1 MSGFDDDL
9 SKMLPKSLGQKS
21 KNSNS
26 NSTAA
31 ADADWDALRAFMPSS
46 FGKQEQKKDVSF
58 EYEKTK
64 REDAVAA
71 ASKQARKKEKD
82 TTNNAKNKSD
92 DSDNDSDDD
101 SDNDPEYTSSDVL
114 PTSHEIKLSDHHRT
128 VSALT
133 LDPSGT
139 RLVSG
144 SYDYDMKFWDFAGM
158 DRSFKPFRTVQPC
171 GEHQIH
177 NLQYSLS
184 GDTILVISGSARAKI
199 FDRDGIE
206 KAEFAKGDPYIRD
219 LRHTDGH
226 VGALTSGFWHP
237 SDKQTFA
244 TSSQDGTIR
253 EWDVERTRKQKTTVV
268 YKSRERGGRSP
279 CTALAYTG
287 DAKYLAG
294 AYQDGTV
301 QIWDTKGNHIR
312 PAIAIADAHQKGSET
327 SCILF
332 SRDNRTMVT
341 RGGDDS
347 VKLWDLRN
355 AKKPVKAA
363 YNLDIVNPEA
373 NVIFSPDEKL
383 ILTGTACPKGKG
395 HGQLVFLN
403 RETLEVEQSTNVT
416 QSSVVKVLWH
426 PRINQIMTGSA
437 DGIVTVFYS
446 PTHSSRGAKL
456 PIVKA
461 AKKRAVDDY
470 EIDRPILT
478 PHALPMFK
486 DEERTS
492 KRRRDKLRKDP
503 VASHR
508 PDLPVSGHG
517 KGGRVNMNQQQAVI
531 KTFAKDTTRDED
543 PREALL
549 KYADLAENDPLWVS
563 NVYKKTQPDP
573 VFQEDDEE
581 EETK

>member
-1 MSGFDDDL
+1 
-9 SKMLPKSLGQKS
+9 MLPKSFGQKS
-21 KNSNS
+21 KNNNGSSNKKD
-26 NSTAA
+26 AA
-31 ADADWDALRAFMPSS
+31 ETDWDALRAFMPTS

-58 EYEKTK
+58 EFEKTK
-64 REDAVAA
+64 REDAAA
-71 ASKQARKKEKD
+71 AAKQEKKKGSENGETNA
-82 TTNNAKNKSD
+82 TTNNAD
-92 DSDNDSDDD
+92 DSDDD
-101 SDNDPEYTSSDVL
+101 DDDDDDDSDDQEFTSSDVL

-184 GDTILVISGSARAKI
+184 GDSILVISGSARAKI
-199 FDRDGIE
+199 FDRDGLE

-237 SDKQTFA
+237 SDKQTFV

-253 EWDVERTRKQKTTVV
+253 EWDVERTRKQTTTIV

-294 AYQDGTV
+294 AYQDGTL

-312 PAIAIADAHQKGSET
+312 PAIPIPDAHQKGSET
-327 SCILF
+327 SSILF

-347 VKLWDLRN
+347 VKCKFNSD
-355 AKKPVKAA
+355 VQT
-363 YNLDIVNPEA
+363 LDY
-373 NVIFSPDEKL
+373 L
-383 ILTGTACPKGKG
+383 
-395 HGQLVFLN
+395 
-403 RETLEVEQSTNVT
+403 
-416 QSSVVKVLWH
+416 
-426 PRINQIMTGSA
+426 
-437 DGIVTVFYS
+437 
-446 PTHSSRGAKL
+446 
-456 PIVKA
+456 
-461 AKKRAVDDY
+461 
-470 EIDRPILT
+470 
-478 PHALPMFK
+478 
-486 DEERTS
+486 
-492 KRRRDKLRKDP
+492 
-503 VASHR
+503 
-508 PDLPVSGHG
+508 
-517 KGGRVNMNQQQAVI
+517 
-531 KTFAKDTTRDED
+531 
-543 PREALL
+543 
-549 KYADLAENDPLWVS
+549 
-563 NVYKKTQPDP
+563 
-573 VFQEDDEE
+573 
-581 EETK
+581 